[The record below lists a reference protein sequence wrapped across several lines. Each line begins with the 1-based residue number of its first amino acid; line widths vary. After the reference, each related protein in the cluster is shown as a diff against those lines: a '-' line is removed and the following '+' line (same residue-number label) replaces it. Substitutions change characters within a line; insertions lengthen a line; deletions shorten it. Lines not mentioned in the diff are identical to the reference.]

1 MFLFDQYFPVVYG
14 LAPPGRLPLSE
25 QRNRLGPR
33 SQRCQPLPSRCVS
46 ILQPCR
52 ALLGHVS
59 ARGSRTDGCGSAP
72 AALPTHPGTHPGA
85 APKLFKFSFILFCLS
100 ANKLAPQPCDWLL
113 AKLQLW
119 AQLAEFG
126 LVGFFYCNLFTY
138 FPSQRRLE
146 AKLL

>member
-1 MFLFDQYFPVVYG
+1 MASHP
-14 LAPPGRLPLSE
+14 LADCLYQSREIVWGRGAGDVSL
-25 QRNRLGPR
+25 RL
-33 SQRCQPLPSRCVS
+33 SRCVS

-52 ALLGHVS
+52 ALPGHVS

-85 APKLFKFSFILFCLS
+85 ALKLFKFSFILFCLS

-138 FPSQRRLE
+138 FPSQCRLE